1 LGVISVSQ
9 GLSTI
14 APLKLICP
22 LVANERGDSMSN
34 ASKTADFFIMAIS
47 GGGYLNN
54 GNPY

>member
-1 LGVISVSQ
+1 
-9 GLSTI
+9 
-14 APLKLICP
+14 
-22 LVANERGDSMSN
+22 VANERGDSMSN